1 MKRKLSILL
10 TGVLTISSTATS
22 FGASFADIN
31 DVPWAGAATYI
42 NEAASIGLMT
52 GEESNGKTIFRARD
66 AVTLCETTQIVYKLL
81 NTAQGVTVSDEVV
94 TKWTPV
100 MSSYSIPT
108 WAYTSVA
115 YCLENSIISTS
126 SLPEFMGSNGKS
138 NGASREEVAEMIG
151 KALCLMDSS
160 LSVGS
165 ASTTFNDNADISSSA
180 AGYVALLSGKNILSG
195 DESGNFN
202 PKKTIN
208 RAEMAVL
215 TTNSYNAL
223 KGKATEG
230 ASAIGTA
237 PAVGTASSVGTASA
251 VGTSS
256 ATVTTV
262 YIYGTSVLIA
272 FSSGMPKTTYTVD
285 SSVPVSYQDGTKASN
300 TDITANQRVSL
311 TLNGDLVTKVVIN
324 ETAPVTSLSGTISSL
339 STTKIKL
346 SGSSGYYYI
355 DEDYLSITLD
365 GDEIDDLDDLIDAME
380 DDDIYAK
387 ITIDSDDYVT
397 NIKATTEDEDD
408 DEDEDEGTISTITTS
423 KIKLKDGTYYY
434 FEDSDDVDV
443 TLDDDDS
450 DVDELIDAVDDG
462 DTIYVELTIDS
473 DDYVTDIEATTEDE
487 DEDEGTISTIT
498 TSKIKLT
505 DGTYY
510 YFEDSDDVDVTLDD
524 DDSDVDE
531 LIDAVDDGDTI
542 YVELTIDSDDYV
554 TEIEATT
561 EENDEDEGT
570 ISTITTSKIKLTDGT
585 YYYFEDSDDVD
596 VTLDDDDS
604 DVDELIDAVD
614 DGDTIY
620 VELIIDSD
628 DYVIEIEATTED

>member
-1 MKRKLSILL
+1 MKKKLSILL
-10 TGVLTISSTATS
+10 AGALTISTTVTS
-22 FGASFADIN
+22 YGASFADIN
-31 DVPWAGAATYI
+31 DVPWAGAATSI
-42 NEAASIGLMT
+42 NEAASLGLMT

-66 AVTLCETTQIVYKLL
+66 AVTLCETTQIVYKLMK
-81 NTAQGVTVSDEVV
+81 TAQGVTVSNDVI

-100 MSSYSIPT
+100 MAGYKIPT

-126 SLPEFMGSNGKS
+126 SLPEFVDADGKS
-138 NGASREEVAEMIG
+138 KGASREEVAAMIG
-151 KALCLMDSS
+151 KALCLVDSS
-160 LSVGS
+160 LSAGS
-165 ASTTFNDNADISSSA
+165 ASASFNDNAEISSA
-180 AGYVALLSGKNILSG
+180 VAGYVALLSNQNILSG
-195 DESGNFN
+195 DENGNFN

-215 TTNSYNAL
+215 STNSYNVL
-223 KGKATEG
+223 KGKSTDAVP
-230 ASAIGTA
+230 S
-237 PAVGTASSVGTASA
+237 VGTVPVVTTASA

-256 ATVTTV
+256 ATVSTV
-262 YIYGTSVLIA
+262 YTFGTSVLIA
-272 FSSGMPKTTYTVD
+272 FSSGMPRTTYTVD
-285 SSVPVSYQDGTKASN
+285 SSIPVSYQDGTSATS
-300 TDITANQRVSL
+300 TDIVAGQKVTL
-311 TLNGDLVTKVVIN
+311 TYNGDLVTKVVIN
-324 ETAPVTSLSGTISSL
+324 ETAPITTLSGTISSL
-339 STTKIKL
+339 SSTKIKL
-346 SGSSGYYYI
+346 SGVSGYYYI
-355 DEDYLSITLD
+355 DEDDISITLD
-365 GDEIDDLDDLIDAME
+365 GDDEDLDDLIDAVE
-380 DDDIYAK
+380 DDDIDAK
-387 ITIDSDDYVT
+387 ITIDSDNYVT
-397 NIKATTEDEDD
+397 KIIATTDD
-408 DEDEDEGTISTITTS
+408 D
-423 KIKLKDGTYYY
+423 
-434 FEDSDDVDV
+434 
-443 TLDDDDS
+443 
-450 DVDELIDAVDDG
+450 
-462 DTIYVELTIDS
+462 
-473 DDYVTDIEATTEDE
+473 DE

-561 EENDEDEGT
+561 EDEDEDEGT

-585 YYYFEDSDDVD
+585 YYYFDDSDDVD

-620 VELIIDSD
+620 VELTIDIN
-628 DYVIEIEATTED
+628 DYVTKIEATTED

>member
-1 MKRKLSILL
+1 MKKKLSILL
-10 TGVLTISSTATS
+10 AGTLMISSTVTS
-22 FGASFADIN
+22 FGANFADIN
-31 DVPWAGAATYI
+31 DVPWSGAATYI
-42 NEAASIGLMT
+42 NEAASLGLMA
-52 GEESNGKTIFRARD
+52 GEQSNGKTIFRARD
-66 AVTLCETTQIVYKLL
+66 DVTLCETAQIVYNLL
-81 NTAQGVTVSDEVV
+81 KTAQGVTASDDII
-94 TKWTPV
+94 TRWTPV
-100 MSSYSIPT
+100 MASYKIPT

-115 YCLENSIISTS
+115 YCLENSIISTGS
-126 SLPEFMGSNGKS
+126 ISEFMSKDGKS

-151 KALCLMDSS
+151 KALNLVDSS

-165 ASTTFNDNADISSSA
+165 TSTSFNDNAEISSSA
-180 AGYVALLSGKNILSG
+180 AGYVALLFNQNILSG
-195 DESGNFN
+195 DENGNFN

-215 TTNSYNAL
+215 TTNSYTAL
-223 KGKATEG
+223 KGKSTEAPPAAG
-230 ASAIGTA
+230 AASTGAASTGIASAGTTSA
-237 PAVGTASSVGTASA
+237 AVS
-251 VGTSS
+251 
-256 ATVTTV
+256 TV
-262 YIYGTSVLIA
+262 YAYESGVLVSFA
-272 FSSGMPKTTYTVD
+272 SGMPKSNYTID
-285 SSVPVSYQDGTKASN
+285 SSVPVSYQDGTAATSKNIAAGQRIS
-300 TDITANQRVSL
+300 ITY
-311 TLNGDLVTKVVIN
+311 NGDLITKVVI
-324 ETAPVTSLSGTISSL
+324 EEAPPTATLSGTISSL
-339 STTKIKL
+339 SSTKIKL
-346 SGSSGYYYI
+346 SGNSGYYYI
-355 DEDYLSITLD
+355 DEDYISITLD
-365 GDEIDDLDDLIDAME
+365 NDDIDLDDLIDAKD

-387 ITIDSDDYVT
+387 LTIDSDNYVT
-397 NIKATTEDEDD
+397 KIVATTK

-423 KIKLKDGTYYY
+423 KIKLTDGTYYY
-434 FEDSDDVDV
+434 FEDSDDVEV

-473 DDYVTDIEATTEDE
+473 DDYITEIEATTEDE

-510 YFEDSDDVDVTLDD
+510 YFEDSDDVEVTLDD

-542 YVELTIDSDDYV
+542 CVELTIDSDDYV
-554 TEIEATT
+554 IEIEATT
-561 EENDEDEGT
+561 ADEDEGT

-585 YYYFEDSDDVD
+585 YYYFEDSDDVE

-620 VELIIDSD
+620 VELAVDSD
-628 DYVIEIEATTED
+628 DYVTKIEATTED